1 MSHKKP
7 IPCDKKGRPI
17 TPSDTSWQNALT
29 KAVIF
34 LVCGAVLLPVGFLLY
49 NFVPLGENMGAVLF
63 LFSVIIF
70 LGSLFLLY
78 GILILVIALVQ
89 RRKTPPEDKIR
100 NAVFEQGE
108 TCEATITEVRTKKL
122 RFGQSSEPR
131 YRYVL
136 EYNDEPYKYKRR
148 FVTAYVSRAAR
159 IGDKLTVHYFP
170 DSNINY
176 YVETD

>member
-29 KAVIF
+29 KAVLFIAAA
-34 LVCGAVLLPVGFLLY
+34 AVLLPVGFVLY

-70 LGSLFLLY
+70 FGALFLLY
-78 GILILVIALVQ
+78 GILISVIALVQ
-89 RRKTPPEDKIR
+89 RRKAPTAEEIKS
-100 NAVFEQGE
+100 NALEQGE
-108 TCEATITEVRTKKL
+108 VCYATVKEIKTKQP
-122 RFGQSSEPR
+122 RSSSENTL

-136 EYNDEPYKYKRR
+136 EYDDEPYKYKRR
-148 FVTAYVSRAAR
+148 FVTAYVTRAAR
-159 IGDKLTVHYFP
+159 IGDKFTVHYFP